1 MKKSPFSY
9 KKDDFFSVLM
19 FFKCLPY
26 ASLHLKTYLRSK
38 LSQQVQ
44 LSASQLQV
52 LPTWILRNVQKSPA
66 RLYLHSVTPQ
76 PMEVFTSFS
85 FIIKN
90 SSLKGKSS
98 ICKFI
103 KDY

>member
-1 MKKSPFSY
+1 
-9 KKDDFFSVLM
+9 
-19 FFKCLPY
+19 
-26 ASLHLKTYLRSK
+26 
-38 LSQQVQ
+38 
-44 LSASQLQV
+44 
-52 LPTWILRNVQKSPA
+52 
-66 RLYLHSVTPQ
+66 LYLHSVTPQ